1 MITEITQEFPQ
12 GAETRPAFPKPFELR
27 YVRFGAIQMDLQ
39 KETVTKDGS
48 RIRLSGNAYFILLA
62 LLERPGE
69 IVTRESLYQC
79 LWPSELGINK
89 QSNLTVTIN
98 RLRRSLGDSSQSPLY
113 IETISRR
120 GYVFI
125 AHPQAS
131 DRPDGVVVPD
141 AIQTKPFSLYQ
152 SVPQASETTAKSAF
166 PMIAYIVGLIL
177 IGSMLGAGIWMA
189 AWISYQHHAPS

>member
-1 MITEITQEFPQ
+1 MTTEITQESHPRA
-12 GAETRPAFPKPFELR
+12 GTRPVLPKPSELR
-27 YVRFGAIQMDLQ
+27 YVSFGAIQVDLQ
-39 KETVTKDGS
+39 KEEVAKDGS

-69 IVTRESLYQC
+69 IVSRESLYQL
-79 LWPSELGINK
+79 LWQSEPDIDKHSNLNTTINK
-89 QSNLTVTIN
+89 
-98 RLRRSLGDSSQSPLY
+98 LRQSLGDSALRPLY
-113 IETISRR
+113 IETIPRR

-131 DRPDGVVVPD
+131 NRPDEVL
-141 AIQTKPFSLYQ
+141 ASNTTQTNTSSLNR
-152 SVPQASETTAKSAF
+152 SVPQEFETAAKSAF

-177 IGSMLGAGIWMA
+177 IGSLLGAGIWMA